1 MSTAKDTITAGAKLE
16 DDVDGGQRY
25 RIGILDLVV
34 ISWTHAEMGRQYG
47 TLLKDKLHATR
58 DIW

>member
-1 MSTAKDTITAGAKLE
+1 MSTDKDTSAAGAKLE

-34 ISWTHAEMGRQYG
+34 PSGTHAEMGRQYG
-47 TLLKDKLHATR
+47 TLLKYKLHGIR